1 MPIEF
6 KNKIKVVI
14 DNCQLCPHAVLL
26 LDEDSG
32 EEVMY
37 CKQSRSLIWLRKN
50 WGPRPIPN
58 WCPRLSRKIKL
69 CGKRAEIP
77 GIIS

>member
-1 MPIEF
+1 MSIET
-6 KNKIKVVI
+6 KNKIKVTI
-14 DNCQLCPHAVLL
+14 DNCQLCPDAILL

-32 EEVMY
+32 EEAMY

-50 WGPRPIPN
+50 WGTRPIPN
-58 WCPRLSRKIKL
+58 WCPHLSHKIKP
-69 CGKRAEIP
+69 CSKRAKIP